1 MKEVCFFTT
10 YDSRAREMAQGM
22 INSVKHWYPDIPMEA
37 LEIDIQD
44 ESGHFDVFNF
54 CYAYLRHGLKL
65 LDEYKRI
72 IYIDP
77 DSVMCN
83 LCPDLFKDYDLGVVR
98 NNTGRG
104 PEGGG
109 RREDVYINAGLSVCT
124 NKDVWQERINEYEK
138 RMNQGRNCLN
148 EQNALNWTYH
158 NTKYNAKLLEFNDR
172 SYGISS
178 LDHYQGIE
186 LRDKEGNVCL
196 DKETM
201 TKDTELYLPSNKKL
215 CIFHAAGTYWK
226 TGTKI
231 NFDFI
236 TNELARETMKGYTC

>member
-1 MKEVCFFTT
+1 MDTLQNFKKYGEGDMKDVCFFTT
-10 YDSRAREMAQGM
+10 YDERAREMATGM

-37 LEIDIQD
+37 LEIDKQD

-83 LCPDLFKDYDLGVVR
+83 LCPDLFDDYDLGVVR
-98 NNTGRG
+98 NNTERG

-124 NKDVWQERINEYEK
+124 HKAVWQERIDEYEK
-138 RMNQGRNCLN
+138 RMNQGRDLLN
-148 EQNALNWTYH
+148 EQNGLNWTYH

-178 LDHYQGIE
+178 LYHYQKIDVRDGE
-186 LRDKEGNVCL
+186 LW
-196 DKETM
+196 
-201 TKDTELYLPSNKKL
+201 LPSNKKL
-215 CIFHAAGTYWK
+215 CIFHAAGVYWK
-226 TGTKI
+226 TGTKLNLDYIENEEARNLMI
-231 NFDFI
+231 N
-236 TNELARETMKGYTC
+236 YTKC